1 MLTDWKRIIRHMLEF
16 SKRWGPVLLGA
27 FVTSVVGIIPALI
40 FLTNLPL
47 ILTLVILGI
56 LAIVFLIGTIIALYY
71 DLKDARKRDSQS
83 SQDRGF
89 MDDTPKSR
97 SICHIRR
104 LGSEWKNKQLK
115 GNDTRPSPSK
125 LRLTGRVR
133 IICEFTYRISSN
145 ELLTACW
152 HATAGLGRCAVFVCA
167 SLCRTNGIVNFVA

>member
-71 DLKDARKRDSQS
+71 DLKDARKRDKPIEPGQ
-83 SQDRGF
+83 
-89 MDDTPKSR
+89 
-97 SICHIRR
+97 
-104 LGSEWKNKQLK
+104 
-115 GNDTRPSPSK
+115 
-125 LRLTGRVR
+125 
-133 IICEFTYRISSN
+133 
-145 ELLTACW
+145 
-152 HATAGLGRCAVFVCA
+152 
-167 SLCRTNGIVNFVA
+167 GIYG